1 MSLFGVGYCQII
13 YMLSLFICEWIVFV
27 YLWVIYIKSLPKG
40 WIKHFELNWVSNSNS
55 KKIKNKKSHLDT
67 SETHNITQSS
77 FISSSPVHSRLES
90 LHCVQVD
97 VPIVTPDCEHS
108 PHDSGNPDSP
118 TWSGQ
123 LRHVLPAVHSRVKA
137 LYRAQGWIV
146 IKTTFR
152 KETKIIKKSTTSVCL
167 GIFSDGF
174 VKKLKGQQETG
185 MYEITSHE
193 IIKTYVIWQATHS
206 GIKTTYCF
214 EQDYAVTNGA
224 GTT

>member
-1 MSLFGVGYCQII
+1 MTVATPTPPRGVVSSDTYSQRCIRGSKRSTELRGE
-13 YMLSLFICEWIVFV
+13 LS
-27 YLWVIYIKSLPKG
+27 
-40 WIKHFELNWVSNSNS
+40 S
-55 KKIKNKKSHLDT
+55 KPPLGKK
-67 SETHNITQSS
+67 
-77 FISSSPVHSRLES
+77 
-90 LHCVQVD
+90 
-97 VPIVTPDCEHS
+97 
-108 PHDSGNPDSP
+108 
-118 TWSGQ
+118 
-123 LRHVLPAVHSRVKA
+123 
-137 LYRAQGWIV
+137 
-146 IKTTFR
+146 R
-152 KETKIIKKSTTSVCL
+152 KLLKKSTTSVCL